1 MLVQDMTGKFSRLFS
16 TGQEKSELFMVRRL
30 SFIVT
35 TIIVWHLCSFVTL
48 AQNKKPEQMRWFPPS
63 PLEMTTP
70 DPLVRSSWKKQ
81 PLTTDELQQLKTA
94 LDELNQ
100 EAITTFQRG
109 DKTAAFD
116 IWNRELR
123 LLRFLGSLAQV
134 QALSRVGAIAWQ
146 ENERE
151 QVMYITQRLQEIEKQ
166 MLKEKSTDLQLWRSL
181 GEAYQNVRIPKLA
194 VGAYE
199 QILTLVR
206 QQKDVN
212 TELATLNTLG
222 ELHLSWFDYS
232 QAAKTYEELLNLA
245 INRGDRNNE
254 LAYLQQL
261 AYIYELG
268 KQPRQAINV
277 LNKLAAIY
285 NRNNNLTQVPAL
297 KIKIAENYQFLVRE
311 NPNFL
316 QEAFNNYQEAY
327 VIAWK
332 LEQYVTASEALQK
345 LIRLYRSQNQ
355 INEAL
360 QASRILLETETLATN
375 FYGLMQTYDQ
385 MGEMYLEKK
394 EEGKALAAFEKGLE
408 IARQLKHQEI
418 YFAQKIETLSKKNL

>member
-1 MLVQDMTGKFSRLFS
+1 M
-16 TGQEKSELFMVRRL
+16 
-30 SFIVT
+30 
-35 TIIVWHLCSFVTL
+35 
-48 AQNKKPEQMRWFPPS
+48 
-63 PLEMTTP
+63 
-70 DPLVRSSWKKQ
+70 
-81 PLTTDELQQLKTA
+81 
-94 LDELNQ
+94 
-100 EAITTFQRG
+100 
-109 DKTAAFD
+109 
-116 IWNRELR
+116 
-123 LLRFLGSLAQV
+123 

-261 AYIYELG
+261 AYIYEQG

-285 NRNNNLTQVPAL
+285 NRNKNLTQVPAL
-297 KIKIAENYQFLVRE
+297 KIKIAENYQSLVRE

-332 LEQYVTASEALQK
+332 LEQYVAASEALQK

-375 FYGLMQTYDQ
+375 LYGLMQTYDQ

-394 EEGKALAAFEKGLE
+394 EDGKALAAFEKGLE
-408 IARQLKHQEI
+408 IARQLKHQET